1 MGEASVAQQKL
12 QPFMN
17 GNGHR
22 KNPSAELSRVQPDDG
37 AFLLTQQNSP
47 NSRNGYRSHPRG
59 VSNGVQSKANKMNH
73 RANERFSYGEK
84 GKGKECFAGNGDQ
97 AAPSRQEESSSCA
110 SRRKDK
116 VGSKSSWTCSPTTAS
131 TSSSMDQR
139 LPGHPSHP
147 MSDLPPNDTLLGSGK
162 SRLVNNATTKSSIGH
177 NSDLWDHR
185 QKQTQNGMRSTP
197 LRQNELREDGQLP
210 INAGPAD
217 RFPSRH
223 NQIHYPHHGRVNDD
237 ADEFAMGKPS
247 AVNGLASASRAPHQS
262 NRHQNHYNDPLR
274 LTTEPSES
282 LLRTLSDMRIPK
294 LQQNARLDPGAASF
308 KPGTALPASQLNVSL
323 EVAVK
328 EAKEVKA
335 QEKQSSAKSRKDQ
348 KRSNK
353 QKKHE
358 EDTAAQLG
366 SLTNVG
372 RRTAFEQST
381 KLTSLDSRNGKIL
394 KPGKM
399 EKPAAS
405 LARVEKRQKAVQ
417 ASESDN
423 LVTRLAKGLKGRSF
437 IECPICFS
445 SITPSQ
451 HIWCCLPPDRPPEPS
466 SMTLE
471 PDLITGSTSAS
482 SHYSACYTPFHL
494 KCIQDW
500 ANRSLNEE
508 HEKVMDGLK
517 ELDGVVWRCPG
528 CQKRR
533 KSPPGA
539 YRCFCGRLSHPATST
554 SAPHSC
560 EDSCARKRLKCDHP
574 CPLSCHPGPCPSC
587 NVALIAP
594 CPSHNTPITVKCS
607 SVTSNNA
614 TISPMCDDVC
624 NQQLNC
630 GNKDHTCHE
639 LCHYNPCKP
648 CIMTESAKCYCGK
661 DEKQMECGWNRSQK
675 KICARFNEAG
685 CEETWEGRYNCGK
698 PCERLYDCGSHMCH
712 ETCHPH
718 PISSLPCPLSPD
730 IVTHCPCGAANLSSL
745 PGFPRPD
752 CLAPIPTCS
761 KRCPKTRPCGHPCP
775 ITCHPGDCPPCHEEV
790 VKTCRCGQSQL
801 LVSCDALRVRMAN
814 GWDEVTCERVCKS
827 LRNCGRHE
835 CGRLCCPLWE
845 QAKSKNKKKRNDEH
859 DHYVGD
865 DLHKCH
871 LKCNKILSCGRHSCP
886 KEDHKGPCGKCLQA
900 SYDELICHCGRTIVY
915 PPVACGTKI
924 NCPFPCS
931 RPSPPCG
938 HPKVPHQC
946 HEEDECPPCPYLATK
961 PCICGKEQNVKNVR
975 CSQNRVACGQACGKV
990 LQCGF
995 HRCQQLCHQPGECDS
1010 CNQVCGK
1017 SRTICGHPCTAICHA
1032 PAKCP
1037 ESEPCQAIV
1046 TQTCTC
1052 GNLQSRTSCGAS
1064 LANPKSRE
1072 LEQLKCNSECAVK
1085 QRNARLAD
1093 ALGIKP
1099 RS

>member
-17 GNGHR
+17 RNGHR

-73 RANERFSYGEK
+73 RVNERFSYGEK

-97 AAPSRQEESSSCA
+97 AAPSRQEESSSSA

-162 SRLVNNATTKSSIGH
+162 SRLVNIATTKSSIGH
-177 NSDLWDHR
+177 NSDLWDYR

-210 INAGPAD
+210 INAGSAD

-262 NRHQNHYNDPLR
+262 NRHQNHFNDPLR

-282 LLRTLSDMRIPK
+282 LLRTLSDIRIPK
-294 LQQNARLDPGAASF
+294 LQQNARLDPGVAPF
-308 KPGTALPASQLNVSL
+308 KPGTTLPASQLNVSL
-323 EVAVK
+323 EVAVE

-405 LARVEKRQKAVQ
+405 LVRVEKRQKAVQ

-471 PDLITGSTSAS
+471 PNLITDSTSAS

-574 CPLSCHPGPCPSC
+574 CPLFCHPGPCPSC

-607 SVTSNNA
+607 SATSNNA
-614 TISPMCDDVC
+614 TISPMCDDSPPSAIVAKMK
-624 NQQLNC
+624 
-630 GNKDHTCHE
+630 NKWNVDGIDRKKRYVPDLMRLVVRRHGKAGIIVASLVKDYTIAVATCAMKPVIHIQSRPSPARFHRTLSPIALVVLLTCHRF
-639 LCHYNPCKP
+639 LVFLDPIVSPQFQHVASDVLKHVHAV
-648 CIMTESAKCYCGK
+648 TLV
-661 DEKQMECGWNRSQK
+661 RSPV
-675 KICARFNEAG
+675 IRE
-685 CEETWEGRYNCGK
+685 
-698 PCERLYDCGSHMCH
+698 
-712 ETCHPH
+712 
-718 PISSLPCPLSPD
+718 
-730 IVTHCPCGAANLSSL
+730 IV
-745 PGFPRPD
+745 
-752 CLAPIPTCS
+752 
-761 KRCPKTRPCGHPCP
+761 
-775 ITCHPGDCPPCHEEV
+775 
-790 VKTCRCGQSQL
+790 L
-801 LVSCDALRVRMAN
+801 LVMKKERMAN

-975 CSQNRVACGQACGKV
+975 CSQNRVACGQACGKENVIHVIRCAANLEPSADTLV
-990 LQCGF
+990 LPSVT
-995 HRCQQLCHQPGECDS
+995 LQPS
-1010 CNQVCGK
+1010 VL
-1017 SRTICGHPCTAICHA
+1017 R
-1032 PAKCP
+1032 
-1037 ESEPCQAIV
+1037 
-1046 TQTCTC
+1046 
-1052 GNLQSRTSCGAS
+1052 SRTSCGAS

>member
-614 TISPMCDDVC
+614 TISPMCDDSPPSAIVAKMK
-624 NQQLNC
+624 
-630 GNKDHTCHE
+630 NKWNVDGIDRKKRYVLDLMRLVVRRHGKAGIIVASLVKGYMIVVATCAMKPVIHIRSRPSPARFHRTLSPIALVVLLTCHHF
-639 LCHYNPCKP
+639 LVFLDPIVSPQFQHVASDVLKHVHAV
-648 CIMTESAKCYCGK
+648 TLV
-661 DEKQMECGWNRSQK
+661 
-675 KICARFNEAG
+675 
-685 CEETWEGRYNCGK
+685 
-698 PCERLYDCGSHMCH
+698 RLPVIR
-712 ETCHPH
+712 E
-718 PISSLPCPLSPD
+718 
-730 IVTHCPCGAANLSSL
+730 IV
-745 PGFPRPD
+745 
-752 CLAPIPTCS
+752 
-761 KRCPKTRPCGHPCP
+761 
-775 ITCHPGDCPPCHEEV
+775 
-790 VKTCRCGQSQL
+790 L
-801 LVSCDALRVRMAN
+801 LVMKKVRMAN

-975 CSQNRVACGQACGKV
+975 CSQNRVACGQACGKENVIHVIRCAANLEPSADTLV
-990 LQCGF
+990 LPSVT
-995 HRCQQLCHQPGECDS
+995 LQPS
-1010 CNQVCGK
+1010 VL
-1017 SRTICGHPCTAICHA
+1017 R
-1032 PAKCP
+1032 
-1037 ESEPCQAIV
+1037 
-1046 TQTCTC
+1046 
-1052 GNLQSRTSCGAS
+1052 SRTSCGAS